1 LNEKIAKSE
10 GREKQIGH
18 AFFMSDGEPISEPE
32 ELADR
37 FRQDVLPLLQE
48 YCYDD
53 YSALEKFLGTKFVN
67 AEENSLNTD
76 LINNDTALIE
86 ALSDLVNNQD

>member
-1 LNEKIAKSE
+1 
-10 GREKQIGH
+10 
-18 AFFMSDGEPISEPE
+18 MSDGEPISEPE

-53 YSALEKFLGTKFVN
+53 YSALEKYLGTKIVN
-67 AEENSLNTD
+67 AEENSLNAD

-86 ALSDLVNNQD
+86 ALSDLVTNQD